1 MFNFAVNAALIGMD
15 GLPTPTPKLPDQA
28 NTPITTFLNWA
39 MGFGAVAVLG
49 GLIIGG
55 VMIAISQRRGEPS
68 EKLAYVAWPIIGG
81 IIILSA
87 TGIVKTL
94 FNW

>member
-1 MFNFAVNAALIGMD
+1 MFNFVNTALIGME
-15 GLPTPTPKLPDQA
+15 GLPSPKPALPAAA
-28 NTPITTFLNWA
+28 NGPITTFLNWA

-55 VMIAISQRRGEPS
+55 VMIAIGQRRGEPS
-68 EKLAYVAWPIIGG
+68 EKLAYVAWPIVGG

-87 TGIVKTL
+87 AGIVKAL

>member
-1 MFNFAVNAALIGMD
+1 MFNFINSALIGME
-15 GLPTPTPKLPDQA
+15 GLPSPKPALPAAA
-28 NTPITTFLNWA
+28 NGPITTFLNWA

-68 EKLAYVAWPIIGG
+68 EKLAYVAWPIVGG

-87 TGIVKTL
+87 AGIVKAL

>member
-1 MFNFAVNAALIGMD
+1 MFSFINSALIGME
-15 GLPTPTPKLPDQA
+15 GLPSPKPALPAAA
-28 NTPITTFLNWA
+28 NGPITTFLNWA

-55 VMIAISQRRGEPS
+55 VMIAIGQRRGEPS
-68 EKLAYVAWPIIGG
+68 EKLAYVAWPIVGG

-87 TGIVKTL
+87 AGIVKAL

>member
-1 MFNFAVNAALIGMD
+1 MFNFVNTALIGME
-15 GLPTPTPKLPDQA
+15 GLPSPKPALPAAA
-28 NTPITTFLNWA
+28 NGPITTFLNWA

-68 EKLAYVAWPIIGG
+68 EKLAYVAWPIVGG

-87 TGIVKTL
+87 AGIVKAL

>member
-1 MFNFAVNAALIGMD
+1 MFNFINSALVGME
-15 GLPTPTPKLPDQA
+15 GLPSPKPALPAAA
-28 NTPITTFLNWA
+28 NGPITTFLNWA

-55 VMIAISQRRGEPS
+55 VMIAIGQRRGEPS
-68 EKLAYVAWPIIGG
+68 EKLAYVAWPIVGG

-87 TGIVKTL
+87 AGIVKAL

>member
-1 MFNFAVNAALIGMD
+1 MFNFIKSALIGME
-15 GLPTPTPKLPDQA
+15 GLPSPKPALPAAA
-28 NTPITTFLNWA
+28 NGPITTFLNWA

-55 VMIAISQRRGEPS
+55 VMIAIGQRRGEPS
-68 EKLAYVAWPIIGG
+68 EKLAYVAWPIVGG

-87 TGIVKTL
+87 AGIVKAL

>member
-1 MFNFAVNAALIGMD
+1 MFNFINSALIGME
-15 GLPTPTPKLPDQA
+15 GLPSPKPALPAAA
-28 NTPITTFLNWA
+28 NGPITTFLNWA

-55 VMIAISQRRGEPS
+55 VMIAIGQRRGEPS
-68 EKLAYVAWPIIGG
+68 EKLAYVAWPIVGG

-87 TGIVKTL
+87 AGIVKAL

>member
-1 MFNFAVNAALIGMD
+1 MFNFVNTALIGMA
-15 GLPTPTPKLPDQA
+15 GLPTPAPELPDQA
-28 NTPITTFLNWA
+28 SKPVNTFLNWA

>member
-1 MFNFAVNAALIGMD
+1 MFNFAVNAALIGME
-15 GLPTPTPKLPDQA
+15 GLPSPKPALPAAA
-28 NTPITTFLNWA
+28 NGPITTFLNWA

-55 VMIAISQRRGEPS
+55 VMIAIGQRRGEPS
-68 EKLAYVAWPIIGG
+68 EKLAYVAWPIVGG

-87 TGIVKTL
+87 AGIVKAL

>member
-1 MFNFAVNAALIGMD
+1 MFNFVNAALIGME
-15 GLPTPTPKLPDQA
+15 GLPSPKPELPAAA
-28 NTPITTFLNWA
+28 NAPITTFLNWA

-87 TGIVKTL
+87 AGIVKAL

>member
-1 MFNFAVNAALIGMD
+1 
-15 GLPTPTPKLPDQA
+15 
-28 NTPITTFLNWA
+28 

-81 IIILSA
+81 IIILST

-94 FNW
+94 LIGDMLWKHKKICV

>member
-1 MFNFAVNAALIGMD
+1 MFNFINSALIGME
-15 GLPTPTPKLPDQA
+15 GLPSPKPALPAAA
-28 NTPITTFLNWA
+28 NGPITTFLNWA

-55 VMIAISQRRGEPS
+55 VMIAIGQRRGEPS
-68 EKLAYVAWPIIGG
+68 EKLAYVAWPIVGG

-87 TGIVKTL
+87 AGIVKSL

>member
-1 MFNFAVNAALIGMD
+1 M
-15 GLPTPTPKLPDQA
+15 
-28 NTPITTFLNWA
+28 
-39 MGFGAVAVLG
+39 AVLG

-81 IIILSA
+81 IIILST

>member
-1 MFNFAVNAALIGMD
+1 MFNFVNAALIGME
-15 GLPTPTPKLPDQA
+15 GLPSPKPALPAAA
-28 NTPITTFLNWA
+28 NGPITTFLNWA

-55 VMIAISQRRGEPS
+55 VMIAIGQRRGEPS
-68 EKLAYVAWPIIGG
+68 EKLAYVAWPIVGG

-87 TGIVKTL
+87 AGIVKAL